1 MPREISSS
9 KLTTTNPSAISSDQ
23 TVRSNQ
29 STHRGEKGRCSW
41 APTRRP
47 PPAPSAAANKKE
59 EEEEAKHIKTR
70 TRNKVPRELEGGS
83 GAHGL
88 GGVPRAGDW
97 VRAEDV
103 RDEAHLSESRALQ
116 LDGHEELVGH
126 STGAP
131 RRRRHRRRRGER
143 GERRTVEAARGGES
157 TRWYR
162 GFAVGPTG
170 RTWWFYAQFTQG
182 HAAADTVGGPS
193 KRRQWANEHIR
204 APHVSD
210 LFVG

>member
-1 MPREISSS
+1 M
-9 KLTTTNPSAISSDQ
+9 
-23 TVRSNQ
+23 
-29 STHRGEKGRCSW
+29 
-41 APTRRP
+41 
-47 PPAPSAAANKKE
+47 
-59 EEEEAKHIKTR
+59 
-70 TRNKVPRELEGGS
+70 PRELEGGS

-143 GERRTVEAARGGES
+143 GERRTVEAARGGSRRVGIAVSLWGPREERDGS
-157 TRWYR
+157 TRSLR
-162 GFAVGPTG
+162 KCTLLLTQQVGPARGGNGPMNISGPHTSVTYSSDKD
-170 RTWWFYAQFTQG
+170 RQDAPAEASHW
-182 HAAADTVGGPS
+182 HVGPGDE
-193 KRRQWANEHIR
+193 A
-204 APHVSD
+204 
-210 LFVG
+210 